1 MFDVREKPRMVE
13 RAFLV
18 RVTFKGDDHDEAGSL
33 LDELG
38 ELVDTL
44 GVPIV
49 DRSLLACARPSPKLL
64 MGSGKAEEL
73 VAAARDVNADVL
85 VFDNDLTPGQQRNWE
100 ALSKLC
106 VIDRQEVILD
116 IFGQRAHTREAS
128 LQVELAQLVYSLPR
142 LTRAWTHLER
152 QSGRGG
158 VGLRGTGEKQLE
170 LDRRMVRRRIERL
183 KSELVVVR
191 RQRATQRKVRR
202 RIPLPHAAVVGYTNA
217 GKSSL
222 LTRLTGADILV
233 EDKLFATLDTTT
245 RKIELPDGQGLLLT
259 DTVGFVRNLPHGL
272 VEAFKATLE
281 EAVLADFRIHL
292 VDVSHARAE
301 EFYRTTLDVLDEL
314 GADRSRMVTVFNK
327 IDTVE
332 DPARLLPL
340 RHRFP
345 QAEFISIRTGEGM
358 DNLLHRLADV
368 LRDLV
373 GTYTYR
379 IPIERSDLL
388 AALHRLGKVLDTH
401 YDDTHALVDALV
413 PNRHRS
419 RFADFEYLEAPSSE
433 DADQL
438 TA

>member
-18 RVTFKGDDHDEAGSL
+18 RVTFKGDDPDEAGSL

-44 GVPIV
+44 GVPIAG
-49 DRSLLACARPSPKLL
+49 RSLMACSRPSPRLL
-64 MGSGKAEEL
+64 IGSGKAQEL
-73 VAAARDVNADVL
+73 IAAAHEVEADVL
-85 VFDNDLTPGQQRNWE
+85 VFDNGLTPGQQRNWE
-100 ALSKLC
+100 ALSKVC

-116 IFGQRAHTREAS
+116 IFGQRALTKEAR
-128 LQVELAQLVYSLPR
+128 LQVELAQIVYSLPR
-142 LTRAWTHLER
+142 LTRAWTHLGR
-152 QSGRGG
+152 QGGRGG
-158 VGLRGTGEKQLE
+158 VGNRGEGEKQLE
-170 LDRRMVRRRIERL
+170 VDRRMVRRRIERL
-183 KSELVVVR
+183 KTELTTVR
-191 RQRATQRKVRR
+191 KQRATQRKERR
-202 RIPLPHAAVVGYTNA
+202 RIPLPHAAIVGYTNS

-222 LTRLTGADILV
+222 LTRLTNADVLV

-245 RKIELPDGQGLLLT
+245 RKVDLPDGQGLLLT

-292 VDVSHARAE
+292 VDVGHPRAE
-301 EFYRTTLDVLDEL
+301 EFYRTTMDVLDEL

-327 IDTVE
+327 IDKV
-332 DPARLLPL
+332 DDRARLIPL

-345 QAEFISIRTGEGM
+345 QAVFVSARTGEGV
-358 DNLLHRLADV
+358 DGLLHQLADV

-373 GTYTYR
+373 AAHAYR
-379 IPIERSDLL
+379 FPMERTELL
-388 AALHRLGKVLDTH
+388 AALYQVGKVLDTR
-401 YDDTHALVDALV
+401 YDDTHAFVEALV
-413 PNRHRS
+413 PTRHCG
-419 RFADFEYLEAPSSE
+419 RFAEFEYVEPLSSS